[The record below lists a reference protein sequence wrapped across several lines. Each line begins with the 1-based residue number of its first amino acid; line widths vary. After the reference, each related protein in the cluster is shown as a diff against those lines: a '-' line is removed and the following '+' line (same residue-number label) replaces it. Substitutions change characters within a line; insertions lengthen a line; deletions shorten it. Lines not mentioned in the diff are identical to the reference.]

1 MYEWKE
7 LGQCE
12 SVSVLI
18 SLESSAEM
26 AELEAE
32 FPANIQQLMDDMS
45 GGLTAKRL
53 GKASEEDVVAEPR

>member
-1 MYEWKE
+1 
-7 LGQCE
+7 
-12 SVSVLI
+12 
-18 SLESSAEM
+18 M